1 MVQFIYPH
9 GEVYIFENPEARR
22 VKVGMTG
29 IGVNTT
35 LDRLNDVNDM
45 WRLRKVTCQ
54 VCGGRLVNIAGLVP
68 RHPKTG
74 KGCPGGNALPLE
86 KDVALAQSH
95 REGLIVRLG
104 QLSGSEKNSATRIV
118 NTLEKQIEKFRNYR
132 PPIGEW
138 QFGVV
143 FFTKGISEVESL
155 SHKILAEHLDKL
167 APFGEVFCCS
177 VSEATEA
184 VEQAL
189 RLLRFSHSSLKATNW
204 KSYFVQKQT
213 WVNTNWGKM
222 D

>member
-1 MVQFIYPH
+1 MVEFLYSD
-9 GEVYIFENPEARR
+9 GEVYIFENPEAKR

-54 VCGGRLVNIAGLVP
+54 VCGGRLINIGGLVP
-68 RHPKTG
+68 RHPKIG
-74 KGCPGGNALPLE
+74 KGCPGGNSLPLE
-86 KDVALAQSH
+86 KDVMLAQSH
-95 REGLIVRLG
+95 RESLLSRLG
-104 QLSGSEKNSATRIV
+104 QLSGIEKNSATRMV
-118 NTLEKQIEKFRNYR
+118 NTLEERIERFRNYS

-138 QFGVV
+138 QMAVV
-143 FFTKGISEVESL
+143 FFTKGIAEVEKH
-155 SHKILAEHLDKL
+155 SHMILAEQIDKQ

-177 VSEATEA
+177 VLEATEA
-184 VEQAL
+184 VEKAL
-189 RLLRFSHSSLKATNW
+189 GHLGLFKSALKATNW
-204 KSYFVQKQT
+204 KSYFVQKQE